1 MFKTIVSILL
11 LLVLL
16 QGSLY
21 AQPFFVWPGD
31 ANGNGVVNH
40 VDLLELGLHYG
51 HQGPAR
57 AFSSSS
63 WFPHVLDTAWGI
75 YSPSL
80 VDLGHGDCN
89 GDGQIDSLDAAVV
102 GQNFGNYWQLA
113 NPGDGSTLDTLA
125 APSLQL
131 NAPNPIS
138 LTQLDTVSVTV
149 SLGNGSQAHSELYG
163 LAFTIDFDPTIVD
176 TVLLAFSGG
185 WMNLDNTALIVQR
198 MDSIPGRV
206 HVGITRR
213 DGLAVNGN
221 GALGSL
227 GIVMDDDIRI
237 SANYQ
242 IPFTISFARAIDA
255 AGMPIALRPV
265 GHVLDVT
272 TPDPP
277 GSPKVAKGIQ
287 VYPSPANSTLF
298 LDADDL
304 RDVHVRIIDLSGR
317 VVYAQN
323 FNALSHYPLSVLGW
337 IPGVYFVEVV
347 GKGSKSLTKVC
358 IGLSD

>member
-138 LTQLDTVSVTV
+138 LTQLDTVSVPCHWAT
-149 SLGNGSQAHSELYG
+149 
-163 LAFTIDFDPTIVD
+163 DPK
-176 TVLLAFSGG
+176 L
-185 WMNLDNTALIVQR
+185 TANSMVW
-198 MDSIPGRV
+198 
-206 HVGITRR
+206 
-213 DGLAVNGN
+213 
-221 GALGSL
+221 
-227 GIVMDDDIRI
+227 
-237 SANYQ
+237 
-242 IPFTISFARAIDA
+242 
-255 AGMPIALRPV
+255 
-265 GHVLDVT
+265 
-272 TPDPP
+272 
-277 GSPKVAKGIQ
+277 
-287 VYPSPANSTLF
+287 PSPSILI
-298 LDADDL
+298 
-304 RDVHVRIIDLSGR
+304 RRLSIRFSWRFQG
-317 VVYAQN
+317 A
-323 FNALSHYPLSVLGW
+323 G
-337 IPGVYFVEVV
+337 
-347 GKGSKSLTKVC
+347 
-358 IGLSD
+358 